1 MIKWY
6 SPDNRPPKWNDVL
19 HDSLDAKP
27 KTKLT
32 KTYKINNIHIKVR
45 ELVQISASGHT
56 DADWSSTNFIRF
68 SYILHCAYLTKR
80 YITYYYWLYTN
91 AVEPPL
97 TATSLQPSFF
107 SSRLSIHS
115 LLVQPLDT
123 GHLSTM
129 AIFFCPH
136 GGHCGEVQLYT

>member
-56 DADWSSTNFIRF
+56 DADQSGTNFIRF
-68 SYILHCAYLTKR
+68 PCILDCAYLTKR
-80 YITYYYWLYTN
+80 YITYYYRLYTN

-97 TATSLQPSFF
+97 TTTSLQPSFF

-115 LLVQPLDT
+115 LLFQPLYT
-123 GHLSTM
+123 GHLSTK